1 MEQYLKLLDFWNKT
15 LKSDEVYKTN
25 GKWINDDNFNSTLKK
40 YINENSKV
48 LYFGC
53 GSGWALIE
61 ASYTTA
67 FKKGIG
73 IDQSINGIE
82 CASKVTELSNIKNIE
97 FIVGDQN
104 CLKNYQNE
112 FDFCMSINL
121 VDVLPDNIIYDVL
134 KDLSLAVKPNGYLM
148 NAINPD
154 FSFEFLQSIGYVKK
168 DCCIYKD
175 SIFRGN
181 LKTNEEW
188 INIFK
193 QYFEFVEY
201 KEFVLSER
209 EKDYPRRMFILKNF

>member
-1 MEQYLKLLDFWNKT
+1 M
-15 LKSDEVYKTN
+15 
-25 GKWINDDNFNSTLKK
+25 
-40 YINENSKV
+40 
-48 LYFGC
+48 
-53 GSGWALIE
+53 
-61 ASYTTA
+61 
-67 FKKGIG
+67 
-73 IDQSINGIE
+73 
-82 CASKVTELSNIKNIE
+82 
-97 FIVGDQN
+97 
-104 CLKNYQNE
+104 KNYQNE

-134 KDLSLAVKPNGYLM
+134 KGLSLAVKPNGYLM
-148 NAINPD
+148 IAINPD

-181 LKTNEEW
+181 LKTKEEW

>member
-25 GKWINDDNFNSTLKK
+25 GKWIKDDNFNSTLKK

-48 LYFGC
+48 LDFGC

-97 FIVGDQN
+97 FIVGNQN
-104 CLKNYQNE
+104 CLKNYQNDLGLKKHQDYNGKQCPE
-112 FDFCMSINL
+112 WLLEGKYGMDWDWFKEKCM
-121 VDVLPDNIIYDVL
+121 
-134 KDLSLAVKPNGYLM
+134 
-148 NAINPD
+148 
-154 FSFEFLQSIGYVKK
+154 E
-168 DCCIYKD
+168 
-175 SIFRGN
+175 
-181 LKTNEEW
+181 
-188 INIFK
+188 
-193 QYFEFVEY
+193 
-201 KEFVLSER
+201 
-209 EKDYPRRMFILKNF
+209 